1 MPKKSRKSGALE
13 TDPDVRTAGETALPA
28 PRPVPVDLAG
38 LDEEG
43 LVRRVPLTAIGLR
56 PQPRKHIDPAELE
69 ELADLIF
76 AHGLEQ
82 AITAEIQPAE
92 GGGATFLVR
101 AGERRYRAFQLL
113 RERRLKEKDD
123 DERWNRYQGYQVIPV
138 VPKEVVADPLRSLLQ
153 IAENEGRTGLT
164 LYERSQ
170 ALVEALQQTGL
181 TSAEFARR
189 YMAQPKG
196 AAEVKLSHA
205 RRVVRIAS
213 ENPTARALL
222 EKGLLADP
230 EAVALFAKLPVE
242 KQEAL
247 AKRAEDLAQALGRI
261 FLAKQAKQGRADK
274 ETSPQSATS
283 RRSEVVTLRRS
294 WLQPIVT
301 ALEASSGNG
310 GEADAIE
317 QALVTLRALLSGAGG
332 RVTFQL
338 LEE

>member
-1 MPKKSRKSGALE
+1 MPKKSRTSRASE
-13 TDPDVRTAGETALPA
+13 TNPDVRTTAEGVIPA
-28 PRPVPVDLAG
+28 PPAVPVDLAG

-43 LVRRVPLTAIGLR
+43 PVRRVPLTAIELR

-69 ELADLIF
+69 ELAAYIF

-82 AITAEIQPAE
+82 PITAEIQPAE

-101 AGERRYRAFQLL
+101 TGERRYRAFLLL

-123 DERWNRYQGYQVIPV
+123 DERWDRYQGYQVIPV
-138 VPKEVVADPLRSLLQ
+138 VPKDAVQDPLRALLQ

-189 YMAQPKG
+189 YMPQTTKG

-205 RRVVRIAS
+205 RRVVRIAG

-230 EAVALFAKLPVE
+230 EAVALFARLPAE
-242 KQEAL
+242 KQEAF
-247 AKRAEDLAQALGRI
+247 ARRAESLSQPLGRI
-261 FLAKQAKQGRADK
+261 FLAKQERAEK
-274 ETSPQSATS
+274 EASPQSAAG
-283 RRSEVVTLRRS
+283 RRSAVVTLRRS
-294 WLQPIVT
+294 WLQPILT
-301 ALEASSGNG
+301 ALEASSSSGD
-310 GEADAIE
+310 EADAIE

-338 LEE
+338 LKE

>member
-1 MPKKSRKSGALE
+1 MPKKSRKSGASGASE
-13 TDPDVRTAGETALPA
+13 THPDVRTPAETALPA
-28 PRPVPVDLAG
+28 PLPVPVDPAG
-38 LDEEG
+38 LDAEG
-43 LVRRVPLTAIGLR
+43 SLPLVPLTAIELR
-56 PQPRKHIDPAELE
+56 PQPRKHFDPAELE
-69 ELADLIF
+69 ALADLIF

-92 GGGATFLVR
+92 GGGVTYLVR
-101 AGERRYRAFQLL
+101 VGERRYRAFRLL
-113 RERRLKEKDD
+113 RERWLKEKSDD
-123 DERWNRYQGYQVIPV
+123 KRWNRYQGYSVIPV
-138 VPKEVVADPLRSLLQ
+138 VPKEVVPDPLRSLLQ

-189 YMAQPKG
+189 YMPQTKG

-213 ENPTARALL
+213 ENPTALALL
-222 EKGLLADP
+222 EKSLLSDP
-230 EAVALFAKLPVE
+230 EAVALFARLPAE

-247 AKRAEDLAQALGRI
+247 ARKAEALAQPLGRI
-261 FLAKQAKQGRADK
+261 YLAKLGRSGK
-274 ETSPQSATS
+274 EPSPPSAAG
-283 RRSEVVTLRRS
+283 RRSPVVSLRRS

-301 ALEASSGNG
+301 ALEESGSG
-310 GEADAIE
+310 GETDALE

>member
-1 MPKKSRKSGALE
+1 MPKKSRKSRASE
-13 TDPDVRTAGETALPA
+13 TDPDVRTALLPVPPA
-28 PRPVPVDLAG
+28 VPVDLAS

-43 LVRRVPLTAIGLR
+43 SVPLVPLTAIELR

-69 ELADLIF
+69 ELAALIF
-76 AHGLEQ
+76 AHSLEQ

-101 AGERRYRAFQLL
+101 AGERRYRAFLLL
-113 RERRLKEKDD
+113 RERRLKEKND
-123 DERWNRYQGYQVIPV
+123 DERWDRYQGYSVIPV
-138 VPKEVVADPLRSLLQ
+138 VPKEVVADPLRALLQ

-189 YMAQPKG
+189 YIPLTKG

-205 RRVVRIAS
+205 RRVVRIAG
-213 ENPTARALL
+213 ENPTVRALL

-230 EAVALFAKLPVE
+230 EAVALFARLPAE

-247 AKRAEDLAQALGRI
+247 ARKAESLAQPLGRI
-261 FLAKQAKQGRADK
+261 YLSKQGRSDK
-274 ETSPQSATS
+274 EVSPQSAAG
-283 RRSEVVTLRRS
+283 RRSPVVSLRRS

-301 ALEASSGNG
+301 ALEASSGSS
-310 GEADAIE
+310 GEADAIQ

-332 RVTFQL
+332 RVTFQF

>member
-1 MPKKSRKSGALE
+1 MPTKSRKSRASE
-13 TDPDVRTAGETALPA
+13 TDPDVRTTAETVLPM
-28 PRPVPVDLAG
+28 PPPVPVDPAS

-43 LVRRVPLTAIGLR
+43 LVRRVPLTAIVLR

-82 AITAEIQPAE
+82 PITAEMQTAE

-101 AGERRYRAFQLL
+101 AGERRYRAFLLL
-113 RERRLKEKDD
+113 RERRLKEKND

-189 YMAQPKG
+189 YMPQPKG

-213 ENPTARALL
+213 ENPIARALL

-230 EAVALFAKLPVE
+230 EAVALFAKLPAE

-247 AKRAEDLAQALGRI
+247 ATRAESLTQPLGRI
-261 FLAKQAKQGRADK
+261 FLAKQGRAEK
-274 ETSPQSATS
+274 EASPQSAG
-283 RRSEVVTLRRS
+283 RRSPVIALRRS

-301 ALEASSGNG
+301 ALEESSSSG

-338 LEE
+338 LKE

>member
-1 MPKKSRKSGALE
+1 MPKKTRKSRASE
-13 TDPDVRTAGETALPA
+13 TDSDARTTAETALPA
-28 PRPVPVDLAG
+28 PLPVPVDPAG

-43 LVRRVPLTAIGLR
+43 PVRLVPLTAIVLR
-56 PQPRKHIDPAELE
+56 PQPRKHIDSAELE
-69 ELADLIF
+69 ELAALIF

-101 AGERRYRAFQLL
+101 AGERRYRAFLLL
-113 RERRLKEKDD
+113 RERRLKEMDD

-189 YMAQPKG
+189 YMPQTKG
-196 AAEVKLSHA
+196 AAEVRLSHA

-230 EAVALFAKLPVE
+230 EAVALFARLPAE

-247 AKRAEDLAQALGRI
+247 ARKAESLAQPLGRI
-261 FLAKQAKQGRADK
+261 FLAKQGRSDK
-274 ETSPQSATS
+274 ETSPQSAAG
-283 RRSEVVTLRRS
+283 RRSPVVALRRS

-301 ALEASSGNG
+301 ALEASSSGDD
-310 GEADAIE
+310 EADAIE